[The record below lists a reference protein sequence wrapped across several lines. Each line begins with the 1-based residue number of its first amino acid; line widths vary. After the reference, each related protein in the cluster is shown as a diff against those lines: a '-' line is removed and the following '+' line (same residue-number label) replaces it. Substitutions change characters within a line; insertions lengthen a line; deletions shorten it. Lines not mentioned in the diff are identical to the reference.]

1 MVRKNTGGN
10 MTQRKEFELSDTYR
24 IKFVR
29 DSLAIWMKNNAI
41 ELFEVNRA
49 IAMLLREQDDERRTR
64 AMK

>member
-1 MVRKNTGGN
+1 MKDRKD
-10 MTQRKEFELSDTYR
+10 FELSDTNR

-41 ELFEVNRA
+41 ELFEVKRG
-49 IAMLLREQDDERRTR
+49 IAMLLREQDDERKTR